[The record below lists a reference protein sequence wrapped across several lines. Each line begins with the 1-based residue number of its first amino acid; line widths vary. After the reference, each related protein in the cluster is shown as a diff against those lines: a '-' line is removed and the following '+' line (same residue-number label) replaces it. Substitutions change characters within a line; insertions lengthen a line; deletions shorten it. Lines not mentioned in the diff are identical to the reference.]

1 MKILVTGF
9 MPFLGEKINPS
20 EMLALELATNFSE
33 VDALILPVEFEKS
46 FHILKQK
53 LIAEPYD
60 YLIAIGQASG
70 RSKIGFEKLGVNWVE
85 TQHKDESGKLSATGK
100 ILEGPLALMTSFPIQ
115 EIFQK
120 LAKEGFPV
128 EISYSAGTFVC
139 NDLYF
144 RTLHEF
150 KNLKAVFIHVPLIEV
165 QASEGQKPFVSYSDS
180 LLCFSE
186 LIKFL
191 KAKAETV

>member
-1 MKILVTGF
+1 M
-9 MPFLGEKINPS
+9 
-20 EMLALELATNFSE
+20 
-33 VDALILPVEFEKS
+33 
-46 FHILKQK
+46 
-53 LIAEPYD
+53 
-60 YLIAIGQASG
+60 
-70 RSKIGFEKLGVNWVE
+70 NWVE
-85 TQHKDESGKLSATGK
+85 TQHKDESGKLPATGK

-180 LLCFSE
+180 LLCFSK
-186 LIKFL
+186 LIRFL
-191 KAKAETV
+191 KAKAETI